1 MAIIGID
8 ALMAELGEGR
18 NTYITRE
25 VDETITALQQING
38 AGSYIDKYISSDVQ
52 SIMDALSKSIRDGVL
67 NETDMSEF
75 FYENIDPDHA
85 RFPDIIGYVAKA
97 SVCRFFNS
105 ELIGKGEEVFD
116 VNFFKNAF
124 LTAFEDHG
132 VDLDDVEEDDLYY
145 FYDMAVDTIDTD
157 YVGKYLSFSSNELIT
172 PTDIPMVVSCDD
184 DDDLKLVDL
193 AGLIDGIDD
202 SPKPIED
209 LMNTFGFMVTILG
222 MMNVSCEPIL
232 KFRGDPNGLVD
243 FISKTHED
251 YTNDTSVPLLELFPS
266 PIYASDETAK
276 MAKLLFENSDDEI
289 RSIAEEISENMF
301 MSLFEESIES
311 PISSLYFTFE
321 SDEDKLIMAKN
332 VAMDNAGFEDEIYNN
347 ICLLRSLFK
356 RLFFKNHKYE
366 HHFKYDDKTYIVKDM
381 VLPLFFGTRYE
392 MSLNEP
398 SGVVQTSVIYMN

>member
-1 MAIIGID
+1 MAIID
-8 ALMAELGEGR
+8 VDVLMKKFGDKKDIF
-18 NTYITRE
+18 ITRE
-25 VDETITALQQING
+25 VDETITALPQING

-67 NETDMSEF
+67 NESDMSEF

-124 LTAFEDHG
+124 LPAFEDHG

-145 FYDMAVDTIDTD
+145 FYDMAVDFIDTD
-157 YVGKYLSFSSNELIT
+157 YIGKYLSFASNEIIT

-193 AGLIDGIDD
+193 AGLIDGVDD

-232 KFRGDPNGLVD
+232 KFRGDPKGLVD

-356 RLFFKNHKYE
+356 RLFFKNHEYE
-366 HHFKYDDKTYIVKDM
+366 HHFKYNDKTYIVKDM
-381 VLPLFFGTRYE
+381 VLPLFFGTQYE
-392 MSLNEP
+392 MSKDEP

>member
-8 ALMAELGEGR
+8 ALMAELGEGKD
-18 NTYITRE
+18 TYITRE
-25 VDETITALQQING
+25 VDETITALPKING

-52 SIMDALSKSIRDGVL
+52 SIMDALSKSIRDGVSH
-67 NETDMSEF
+67 ETDMSDF

-85 RFPDIIGYVAKA
+85 RFPDIIEYVAKA
-97 SVCRFFNS
+97 SVCRFFNA

-116 VNFFKNAF
+116 VTFFKNAF

-145 FYDMAVDTIDTD
+145 FYDMAVDFIDTD
-157 YVGKYLSFSSNELIT
+157 YVGKSLSFSSNELIT
-172 PTDIPMVVSCDD
+172 PTDIPMIVSCDD
-184 DDDLKLVDL
+184 DDDIKLVDL
-193 AGLIDGIDD
+193 AGLIDGVDD
-202 SPKPIED
+202 SPKTIED
-209 LMNTFGFMVTILG
+209 LMNTFGFMVATLS
-222 MMNVSCEPIL
+222 MMNVGCEPIL

-251 YTNDTSVPLLELFPS
+251 YITDTSVPLLELFPS

-289 RSIAEEISENMF
+289 RDIADEISENMF
-301 MSLFEESIES
+301 LSLLEESIES

-332 VAMDNAGFEDEIYNN
+332 VAMDNVGFEDDIYNN

-356 RLFFKNHKYE
+356 RLFFKNHEYE
-366 HHFKYDDKTYIVKDM
+366 HHFKYDDKTYIVKDV
-381 VLPLFFGTRYE
+381 VLPLFFGTRYV
-392 MSLNEP
+392 MPKDEP
-398 SGVVQTSVIYMN
+398 SGIAQTSVIYMN

>member
-8 ALMAELGEGR
+8 ALMAELGEGKD
-18 NTYITRE
+18 TYITRE
-25 VDETITALQQING
+25 VDETITALPEING

-52 SIMDALSKSIRDGVL
+52 SIMDALSKSIRDGVSH
-67 NETDMSEF
+67 ETDMSDF

-85 RFPDIIGYVAKA
+85 RFPDIIEYVAKA
-97 SVCRFFNS
+97 SVCRFFNA

-116 VNFFKNAF
+116 VTFFKNAF

-145 FYDMAVDTIDTD
+145 FYDMAVDFIDTD
-157 YVGKYLSFSSNELIT
+157 YVGKSLSFSSNELIT
-172 PTDIPMVVSCDD
+172 PTDIPMIVSCDD
-184 DDDLKLVDL
+184 DDDIKLVDL
-193 AGLIDGIDD
+193 AGLIDGVDD
-202 SPKPIED
+202 SPKTIED
-209 LMNTFGFMVTILG
+209 LMNTFGFMVATLS
-222 MMNVSCEPIL
+222 MMNVGCEPIL

-251 YTNDTSVPLLELFPS
+251 YITDTSVPLLELFPS

-289 RSIAEEISENMF
+289 RDIADEISENMF
-301 MSLFEESIES
+301 LSLLEESIES

-332 VAMDNAGFEDEIYNN
+332 VAMDNVGFEDDIYNN

-356 RLFFKNHKYE
+356 RLFFKNHEYE
-366 HHFKYDDKTYIVKDM
+366 HHFKYDDKTYIVKDV
-381 VLPLFFGTRYE
+381 VLPLFFGTRYV
-392 MSLNEP
+392 MSKDEP
-398 SGVVQTSVIYMN
+398 SGIAQTSVIYMN

>member
-8 ALMAELGEGR
+8 ALMAELGEVR
-18 NTYITRE
+18 DTYITRE
-25 VDETITALQQING
+25 VDETITALTQING

-97 SVCRFFNS
+97 SVCRFFNE
-105 ELIGKGEEVFD
+105 ELIGKGEAVFD
-116 VNFFKNAF
+116 VTFFKNAF

-145 FYDMAVDTIDTD
+145 FYNMAVDFIDVD
-157 YVGKYLSFSSNELIT
+157 YVEKCLLTSYDEIIT

-232 KFRGDPNGLVD
+232 KFRGYPNGLVD

-289 RSIAEEISENMF
+289 RDIAEEISENMF

-321 SDEDKLIMAKN
+321 SDEDKMIMAKN

>member
-1 MAIIGID
+1 
-8 ALMAELGEGR
+8 MAELGEVR
-18 NTYITRE
+18 DTYITRE
-25 VDETITALQQING
+25 VDETITALTQING

-97 SVCRFFNS
+97 SVCRFFNE
-105 ELIGKGEEVFD
+105 ELIGKGEAVFD
-116 VNFFKNAF
+116 VTFFKNAF

-145 FYDMAVDTIDTD
+145 FYNMAVDFIDVD
-157 YVGKYLSFSSNELIT
+157 YVEKCLLTSYDEIIT

-232 KFRGDPNGLVD
+232 KFRGYPNGLVD

-289 RSIAEEISENMF
+289 RDIAEEISENMF

-321 SDEDKLIMAKN
+321 SDEDKMIMAKN

>member
-8 ALMAELGEGR
+8 ALMAELGEGKD
-18 NTYITRE
+18 TYITRE
-25 VDETITALQQING
+25 VDETITALPKING

-52 SIMDALSKSIRDGVL
+52 SIMDALSKSIRDGVSH
-67 NETDMSEF
+67 ETDMSDF

-85 RFPDIIGYVAKA
+85 RFPDIIEYVAKA
-97 SVCRFFNS
+97 SVCRFFNT

-116 VNFFKNAF
+116 VTFFKNAF

-145 FYDMAVDTIDTD
+145 FYDMAVDFIDTD
-157 YVGKYLSFSSNELIT
+157 YVGKSLSFSANELIT

-184 DDDLKLVDL
+184 DDVLKLIDL
-193 AGLIDGIDD
+193 AGLIDGVDD
-202 SPKPIED
+202 SPKTIED
-209 LMNTFGFMVTILG
+209 LMNTFGFMVATLS
-222 MMNVSCEPIL
+222 MMNVGCEPIL

-251 YTNDTSVPLLELFPS
+251 YITDTSVPLLELFPS

-289 RSIAEEISENMF
+289 RDIADEISENMF
-301 MSLFEESIES
+301 LSLLEESIES

-356 RLFFKNHKYE
+356 RLFFKNHEYE
-366 HHFKYDDKTYIVKDM
+366 HHFKYDDKTYIVKDV
-381 VLPLFFGTRYE
+381 VLPLFFGTRYV
-392 MSLNEP
+392 MSKDEP
-398 SGVVQTSVIYMN
+398 SGIAQTSVIYMN

>member
-8 ALMAELGEGR
+8 ALMAELGEGKD
-18 NTYITRE
+18 TYITRE

-52 SIMDALSKSIRDGVL
+52 SIMDALSKSIRDGVSH
-67 NETDMSEF
+67 ETDMSDF

-85 RFPDIIGYVAKA
+85 RFPDIIEYVAKA
-97 SVCRFFNS
+97 SVCRFFNA

-116 VNFFKNAF
+116 VTFFKNAF

-145 FYDMAVDTIDTD
+145 FYDMAVDFIDTD
-157 YVGKYLSFSSNELIT
+157 YVGKCLSFSANELIT

-184 DDDLKLVDL
+184 DDVLKLIDL
-193 AGLIDGIDD
+193 AGLIDGVDD
-202 SPKPIED
+202 SPKTIED
-209 LMNTFGFMVTILG
+209 LMNTFGFMVATLS
-222 MMNVSCEPIL
+222 MMNVGCEPIL

-251 YTNDTSVPLLELFPS
+251 YITDTSVPLLELFPS

-289 RSIAEEISENMF
+289 RDIADEISENMF
-301 MSLFEESIES
+301 LSLLEESIES

-332 VAMDNAGFEDEIYNN
+332 VAMDNVGFEDDIYNN

-356 RLFFKNHKYE
+356 RLFFKNHEYE
-366 HHFKYDDKTYIVKDM
+366 HHFKYDDKTYIVKDV
-381 VLPLFFGTRYE
+381 VLPLFFGTRYV
-392 MSLNEP
+392 MSKDEP